1 MNGRL
6 RVTRIATIAVVA
18 ILVVVVVLIVLG
30 QVTVG
35 GGWPELRVAL
45 GSRCAPRWEG
55 DRL

>member
-6 RVTRIATIAVVA
+6 RLTRIATIAVVA

-35 GGWPELRVAL
+35 GGFGEPIGRDAL
-45 GSRCAPRWEG
+45 N
-55 DRL
+55 